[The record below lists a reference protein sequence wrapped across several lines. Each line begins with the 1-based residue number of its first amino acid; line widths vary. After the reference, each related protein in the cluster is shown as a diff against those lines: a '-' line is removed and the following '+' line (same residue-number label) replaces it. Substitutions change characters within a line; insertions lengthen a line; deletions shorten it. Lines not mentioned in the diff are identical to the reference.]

1 MIKIAY
7 DPLIFSSQIYGGISR
22 YFCEIASRISNSQV
36 SRVNVNVVAPMY
48 KNQYLDK
55 LPKYLVRGFKSPF
68 SFNLMSLYQRAFSF
82 ILGDLILRYLSPD
95 IIHETYYFRWPL
107 GSKKA
112 IRVLTIYD
120 MIHEKFKS
128 QFSISD
134 KTSEYKALA
143 ADRADHII
151 CISESTKKD
160 VIQILG
166 IKSEKISV
174 IHLGFDLMMYSKN
187 VSSIP
192 DVLLTKPYLLYVG
205 LRGGYKNF
213 DMLVRTYAS
222 SSILKRKF
230 NLICFGGGK
239 FSSAELA
246 LFESLELNDEQVLQF
261 SGDDNFLANFY
272 KKALMFVYPS
282 LYEGFGIPPLEAMA
296 YDCPV
301 ACSNTSSIPEV
312 VGDAGIYF
320 DPTNI
325 NDMRNKIETLAG
337 SLTLRNSFIKAGKL
351 RLRNFSWNKCAVETF
366 KVYKKLV

>member
-7 DPLIFSSQIYGGISR
+7 DPLIFSGQIYGGISR
-22 YFCEIASRISNSQV
+22 YFCEIASRISNFTANGTS
-36 SRVNVNVVAPMY
+36 VNVVAPMY
-48 KNQYLDK
+48 KNEYLDE
-55 LPKYLVRGFKSPF
+55 LPKSLVRGFKSPF
-68 SFNLMSLYQRAFSF
+68 SSNLMSQQQRAFSF
-82 ILGDLILRYLSPD
+82 ILGDLILRYLSPN
-95 IIHETYYFRWPL
+95 IIHETYYFRWSL
-107 GSKKA
+107 GPKKA

-128 QFSISD
+128 QFPMSD
-134 KTSEYKALA
+134 KTSNYKALA
-143 ADRADHII
+143 AERADHII
-151 CISESTKKD
+151 CISEATKKD
-160 VIQILG
+160 VIKILG
-166 IKSEKISV
+166 VKPDKISV
-174 IHLGFDLMMYSKN
+174 IHLGFDLMINSKN

-192 DVLLTKPYLLYVG
+192 DELLIKPYLLYVG

-213 DMLVRTYAS
+213 DMLVRAYAS
-222 SSILKRKF
+222 SYILKGKF

-239 FSSAELA
+239 FSRDELA
-246 LFESLELNDEQVLQF
+246 LFEELEICNEQVFQF

-272 KKALMFVYPS
+272 KKALIFVYPS

-312 VGDAGIYF
+312 VADAGIYF

-325 NDMRNKIETLAG
+325 NDMRDKIETLAG
-337 SLTLRNSFIKAGKL
+337 SSTLRNSLIKAGKL
-351 RLRNFSWNKCAVETF
+351 RLRNFSWDKCADETF